1 MRKPKWLNKKIDIN
15 KCREVASL
23 MGELKLNTICKEAS
37 CPNISECFNK
47 KIATFLILGD
57 ICTRNC
63 KFCGVQKGE
72 PLKVDKKE
80 NQRVLEAIKKLGLK
94 YVVITSVTRDD
105 LKDGGAKNF
114 ADIIKQ
120 LKEKIPQIKIEVLVP
135 DFKGNE
141 KDIEKV
147 VKAQPDIFSHNIE
160 TISRLYPQVRQMAD
174 YKLSLSV
181 LQKAKDIAPYIKTK
195 TGIMLGLGET
205 QVQVLE
211 ALDDLRKVNCDF
223 ISIGQYLPPSTTHYK
238 VQEYITPEMF
248 DFYKEQAIQ
257 KGFKHVES
265 APYVR
270 SSYMADRYLG

>member
-160 TISRLYPQVRQMAD
+160 TIPQLYPQVRQMAD

-181 LQKAKDIAPYIKTK
+181 LRKAKDIAPYIKTK

-223 ISIGQYLPPSTTHYK
+223 LSIGQYLPPSTTHYK